1 MKFLKQAFYFVV
13 IFIGFSIFW
22 GWFQDSMISIWLLGP
37 FVAGIAFIFP
47 WFVIEFLRE
56 QYKKKTGDE
65 LLDFEPSWKSW
76 LTIWLIGLIV
86 FSIYLYLETLNL

>member
-37 FVAGIAFIFP
+37 FVAGIAFFFP
-47 WFVIEFLRE
+47 YLVIEFLTE
-56 QYKKKTGDE
+56 QYEKITGDK
-65 LLDFEPSWKSW
+65 LSDEPSWKLW
-76 LTIWLIGLIV
+76 LFIWLIGLIV